1 MIRTVKNNCF
11 VDQELD
17 VIAETLKSTDLTLEL

>member
-11 VDQELD
+11 VDQELA
-17 VIAETLKSTDLTLEL
+17 VTAETLKSTDLALEL